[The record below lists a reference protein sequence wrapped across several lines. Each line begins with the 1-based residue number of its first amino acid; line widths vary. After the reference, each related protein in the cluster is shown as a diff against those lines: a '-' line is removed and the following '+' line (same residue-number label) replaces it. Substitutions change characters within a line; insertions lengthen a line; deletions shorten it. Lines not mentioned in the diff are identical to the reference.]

1 MGGRKWHTADDFPVK
16 TNGFHAFPAP
26 YNPKWDPP
34 FPLSPSVRSVPSS
47 NPAAKLPAPVR
58 RTAMGHCHPQ
68 KQSPSRK
75 FSENHWK
82 RGESMGCHDIAM
94 TFWRKKTEDMEDVH
108 SPSTAS
114 FVTRRL
120 VCTSRSSAF
129 AQRRKGTATFEASST
144 TGYSTNTLPSGK
156 LA

>member
-1 MGGRKWHTADDFPVK
+1 MLFQLHITL
-16 TNGFHAFPAP
+16 NGI
-26 YNPKWDPP
+26 
-34 FPLSPSVRSVPSS
+34 PLSPSAPQFVQCLHQTQLQSCQLLSEE
-47 NPAAKLPAPVR
+47 LPWAI
-58 RTAMGHCHPQ
+58 AIPQ